1 MDDESAASL
10 ATEHLIALGHTRI
23 GFIAGPE
30 DYELSAWRI
39 DGWRKTMLAAGLA
52 DDLLARGDFGYAS
65 GRDAAIALLDAAD
78 PATAI
83 IASNDQMALATLE
96 TCRNRGIEVPRD
108 LSLVSFD
115 NTPIVRFTHPRSR
128 RLISRS
134 PIWRRR
140 LSNSSSPSLRGATRQ
155 ASRSSFPRR
164 SNCANRPPR
173 VTGAMPEQI
182 VKHSADGRREWH
194 RFRSDGRWAPPHD
207 RACLSHQRG
216 HSAPLPLK
224 D

>member
-96 TCRNRGIEVPRD
+96 TCRSRGIEVPRD

-115 NTPIVRFTHPRSR
+115 NTPIVRFTHPPLTAIDQPIADLAAQAVE
-128 RLISRS
+128 LIIAELAGRDAPSQ
-134 PIWRRR
+134 PIIVPAT
-140 LSNSSSPSLRGATRQ
+140 LELRQSTA
-155 ASRSSFPRR
+155 PR
-164 SNCANRPPR
+164 
-173 VTGAMPEQI
+173 
-182 VKHSADGRREWH
+182 H
-194 RFRSDGRWAPPHD
+194 RSDA
-207 RACLSHQRG
+207 
-216 HSAPLPLK
+216 
-224 D
+224 

>member
-39 DGWRKTMLAAGLA
+39 DGWRKTMLAAALA

-96 TCRNRGIEVPRD
+96 TCRSRGSRCRATCRWSASTTRRSCASRIPAHGDRSAD
-108 LSLVSFD
+108 RRSGGAGC
-115 NTPIVRFTHPRSR
+115 RTHHRRACGARRAKPADHRSR
-128 RLISRS
+128 DARTAPIDRPAS
-134 PIWRRR
+134 PER
-140 LSNSSSPSLRGATRQ
+140 
-155 ASRSSFPRR
+155 
-164 SNCANRPPR
+164 C
-173 VTGAMPEQI
+173 
-182 VKHSADGRREWH
+182 
-194 RFRSDGRWAPPHD
+194 
-207 RACLSHQRG
+207 
-216 HSAPLPLK
+216 
-224 D
+224 